1 MLDNITKNRINTA
14 RDILVGKVPDP
25 KSQVEQITIALIYKF
40 MDDMDLEAEELGGN
54 TSFFVG
60 EYEKYGWRKIFDPA
74 LGGHEMLGLYGD
86 AITKMALNPNLPQ
99 LFRDIFK
106 NAYLPYRDPETLKL
120 FLKTINEFS
129 YDHSEMLGDAF
140 EYLLS
145 ILGSQ
150 GDAGQFRTPRH
161 IIDFIVKLIDPKKT
175 ESICDPACGTAGFLI
190 SSYKHIVDQNTKNA
204 SGDLLTPDDRKRMME
219 NFAGYD
225 ISPDMVRLSLVNM
238 YLHGFTTPQIY
249 EYDSLTDET
258 RWNEY
263 YDVFLA
269 NPPFM
274 TPKGGI
280 RPSKKFSIDA
290 KKAEVLFTDYMAEHL
305 TTAGRAGIIVPNG
318 IVATTQTAYKQLRK
332 LLVENSLIG
341 VISLPA
347 GVFQPYSGVKT
358 SILILDKQLAKKT
371 DSILFLKIDND
382 GFELGA
388 QRREHDKNDLPEAI
402 RIFENYK
409 KAIVLEQN
417 FNIENYSNITLVE
430 KDIIL
435 ANKEVVLNADRYLK
449 NKIQLTEFEIT
460 TISKICT
467 IVRGS
472 SPRPQGDK
480 RFYGGK
486 IPRLMISDV
495 TRDGMY
501 TTPIT
506 DFLTEEGATKSR
518 PMKKGDVIMAVSGNP
533 GLTTILA
540 IDACIHDGFVGFREL
555 NDSILPVYLFYM
567 LNNIKKENNDKADGA
582 VFRNLTTDQ
591 IKDFEIP
598 LPPIEIQKQIVDE
611 INGYQKIINGAKQVV
626 NNYKPTIAIKPE
638 WEMVEL
644 GTIAKLIGGSTPSK
658 DNSLYW
664 VNGNIDWITCS
675 DFSNNEM
682 YLESSIRRITEK
694 ATIETSTKVIPE
706 DTLIM
711 ITRVSLGKFAFT
723 TKPTALNQDLT
734 ALLFD
739 ETKINKLYAYYFLI
753 SISDKIENDGHGAT
767 VKGVTRDYVKE
778 IKIPLPTLQE
788 QKVIVK
794 RIQEEQSLV
803 NSNKKLISLF
813 EQKIKDKIDTVW
825 GVKDQEYQV
834 HDEEL
839 MMVAETKN

>member
-54 TSFFVG
+54 PSFFVG

-145 ILGSQ
+145 VLGSQ

-161 IIDFIVKLIDPKKT
+161 IIDFVVKLVDPKKT

-190 SSYKHIVDQNTKNA
+190 SSYKHIVEQNTKNA
-204 SGDLLTPDDRKRMME
+204 SGDMLTPDDRKRMMD

-249 EYDSLTDET
+249 EYDTLTDET

-318 IVATTQTAYKQLRK
+318 IIATTQTAYKQLRK
-332 LLVENSLIG
+332 LLVENSLIA

-371 DSILFLKIDND
+371 NNVLFYKIEHD
-382 GFELGA
+382 GFELGT
-388 QRREHDKNDLPEAI
+388 QRREHDKNDLPQALSYLNEYKNSI
-402 RIFENYK
+402 SSDNTFNVNNNEN
-409 KAIVLEQN
+409 VV
-417 FNIENYSNITLVE
+417 LVE
-430 KDIIL
+430 KNKIL
-435 ANKEVVLNADRYLK
+435 NNKDLILIADRYGIKK
-449 NKIQLTEFEIT
+449 NKNSEFEIVRLEE
-460 TISKICT
+460 IST

-480 RFYGGK
+480 RYYGGK

-540 IDACIHDGFVGFREL
+540 VDACIHDGFVGFRDL
-555 NDSILPVYLFYM
+555 SDKVLPVYLYHM
-567 LNNIKKENNDKADGA
+567 LNNIKKENNSKADGA

-598 LPPIEIQKQIVDE
+598 LPPLEIQQQIVDE
-611 INGYQKIINGAKQVV
+611 INEYQKIIDGAKQVV
-626 NNYKPTIAIKPE
+626 NNYKPTFAIKPE
-638 WEMVEL
+638 WEIVEL
-644 GTIAKLIGGSTPSK
+644 GSIAKLIGGSTPSK

-682 YLESSIRRITEK
+682 YLESSIRRITER

-788 QKVIVK
+788 QITIVK
-794 RIQEEQSLV
+794 LIQEEQALV
-803 NSNKKLISLF
+803 NSNKKLVTLF
-813 EQKIKDKIDTVW
+813 EQKIKDKINAVW
-825 GVKDQEYQV
+825 GVKD
-834 HDEEL
+834 
-839 MMVAETKN
+839 